1 MRDIEHFMTVSI
13 IGANM
18 LSVTFDTQL
27 RQARTQIMTLTR
39 AIGTAEYLDAW
50 CAGCELHRILFRA
63 EQCAESL
70 PLDDRQIAIERLNSI
85 KAIALPILE
94 LAPSPS
100 EMALRQARSTDWM
113 VDRSEWLREERAW
126 VARSVRREETSAWV
140 HRSSRRLSRD
150 VS

>member
-1 MRDIEHFMTVSI
+1 MISI
-13 IGANM
+13 
-18 LSVTFDTQL
+18 TFDTRL
-27 RQARTQIMTLTR
+27 REARTQLMTLTQ

-50 CAGCELHRILFRA
+50 CAGCELHRILIRA

-70 PLDDRQIAIERLNSI
+70 PLDDRQIAIERLNAI

-113 VDRSEWLREERAW
+113 IERSEWLREERAW
-126 VARSVRREETSAWV
+126 VDARSVRTEETSAWV
-140 HRSSRRLSRD
+140 HRSSHRLSRD